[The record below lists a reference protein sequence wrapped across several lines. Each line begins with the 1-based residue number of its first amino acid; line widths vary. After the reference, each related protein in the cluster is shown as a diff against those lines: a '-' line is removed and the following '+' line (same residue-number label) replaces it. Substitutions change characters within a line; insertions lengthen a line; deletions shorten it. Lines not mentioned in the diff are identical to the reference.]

1 MIIQLL
7 LVPALVIAVVTSL
20 RSRTSLR
27 GQARRKIFAC
37 GTVVA
42 GVLAVLFPGTLQALA
57 DWTGVTRGTDLLLY
71 VLALVIIYQ
80 VGSSS
85 VRFREQEARLVVL
98 ARQVALADAAL
109 RHVEA
114 QQQVR
119 QSQADARVQ
128 APAQVQPQARPA
140 LPRHT
145 ASQQPAR
152 QTPVAA
158 HQRVQNSATA
168 R

>member
-7 LVPALVIAVVTSL
+7 LVPALVFAVVSSL

-27 GQARRKIFAC
+27 GQARRKIFAAV
-37 GTVVA
+37 TVAA
-42 GVLAVLFPGTLQALA
+42 GVLAVLFPDTLQALA

-71 VLALVIIYQ
+71 ALALVIIYL
-80 VGSSS
+80 VGSTSA
-85 VRFREQEARLVVL
+85 RFREQEARLVLL

-114 QQQVR
+114 QQ
-119 QSQADARVQ
+119 AR
-128 APAQVQPQARPA
+128 
-140 LPRHT
+140 
-145 ASQQPAR
+145 SQQVAD
-152 QTPVAA
+152 QAPVAA
-158 HQRVQNSATA
+158 HQRVQESASS

>member
-7 LVPALVIAVVTSL
+7 LVPALVFAVVSSL

-27 GQARRKIFAC
+27 GQARRKILAVV
-37 GTVVA
+37 TVVA
-42 GVLAVLFPGTLQALA
+42 GILAVLFPDTLQALA

-71 VLALVIIYQ
+71 ALALVIIYL
-80 VGSSS
+80 VGSTSA
-85 VRFREQEARLVVL
+85 RFREQEARLVLL

-114 QQQVR
+114 QQAR
-119 QSQADARVQ
+119 SEQAADQ
-128 APAQVQPQARPA
+128 A
-140 LPRHT
+140 
-145 ASQQPAR
+145 
-152 QTPVAA
+152 PVAA
-158 HQRVQNSATA
+158 HQRVQESAAA